1 MAHSPIRSRAAIR
14 GHPLHPLLIH
24 FPIAALLM
32 LTASDV
38 GYLITGDPFWAR
50 AGLWLAGIG
59 TILGTISGLAG
70 AVDLITVSR
79 IRRLITAWAHALL
92 AVMLLSL
99 ASLNF
104 LLRLND
110 PIAHLLPWGLYL
122 SLLSTALIQVTG
134 LLGGQLVY
142 EYAIGVD
149 FEEAASRD
157 VSP

>member
-1 MAHSPIRSRAAIR
+1 MARTPIRSRAAIR
-14 GHPLHPLLIH
+14 GHPLHPVLIH

-32 LTASDV
+32 LAGSDL

-59 TILGTISGLAG
+59 TVFGTTSGVAG
-70 AVDLITVSR
+70 AVDLITVPR
-79 IRRLITAWAHALL
+79 IRRLVTAWAHALL

-142 EYAIGVD
+142 EYAVGVD
-149 FEEAASRD
+149 FEEATSRD
-157 VSP
+157 INP

>member
-1 MAHSPIRSRAAIR
+1 MARSPIRSRAAIR

-32 LTASDV
+32 LAGSDV

-59 TILGTISGLAG
+59 TILGAVSGLAG

-79 IRRLITAWAHALL
+79 IRRLVTAWAHALL

-122 SLLSTALIQVTG
+122 SLLSTVLIQVTG

-149 FEEAASRD
+149 FEEAATRD

>member
-1 MAHSPIRSRAAIR
+1 MAQSPIRSRAAIG
-14 GHPLHPLLIH
+14 GHPLHPTLIH
-24 FPIAALLM
+24 LPIAALLM
-32 LTASDV
+32 LAGSDV

-50 AGLWLAGIG
+50 VSLWLAGIG
-59 TILGTISGLAG
+59 TVFGTLSGLAG
-70 AVDLITVSR
+70 TVDLITVSR

-110 PIAHLLPWGLYL
+110 PVAYVLPWGLYL
-122 SLLSTALIQVTG
+122 SLLSAVLIQITG
-134 LLGGQLVY
+134 FLGGQLVY

-149 FEEAASRD
+149 FEEATTRD
-157 VSP
+157 VKP